1 MSDRLTTHVIVS
13 FWEVRII
20 DQSLH
25 GLFPNH
31 LYPFIQANPGEFTY
45 NVWACDHMHS
55 HRAKALHVSHLMSFA
70 EQLSGS
76 GNLFPNKSEGLESS
90 ADKLVAGYSACL
102 LWWRIYLTSIF
113 LRLFWFSILLH
124 VFFYRNNLS
133 ASVADGTSNVRAIQ
147 FGSRLQHC
155 LLAIDPTGL
164 IGLAD
169 LLSSGADG
177 TFRLRSLPERPGC
190 LCCITR
196 KRWSTRLKRQ
206 EQIVV
211 HHGDKNDRMIEWYIL
226 IMLWYLMVL

>member
-124 VFFYRNNLS
+124 VFFLQKQPFSFSGRWNKQCASDSIWLKIATLS
-133 ASVADGTSNVRAIQ
+133 PRHWSHRPD
-147 FGSRLQHC
+147 
-155 LLAIDPTGL
+155 
-164 IGLAD
+164 
-169 LLSSGADG
+169 
-177 TFRLRSLPERPGC
+177 RPGWPAFVGGWWNFPPSFPAW
-190 LCCITR
+190 
-196 KRWSTRLKRQ
+196 KA
-206 EQIVV
+206 
-211 HHGDKNDRMIEWYIL
+211 RML
-226 IMLWYLMVL
+226 MLYYSEEVKYKAEEARANSCSPWR